1 MLRIIIAI
9 LLCGILVYSTD
20 NNLKALAIVCLLI
33 QAYSDTR
40 GKKKEGFENNNN
52 KKSKNISEIK
62 NIDEFKKKIEDAD
75 IKKNKNR
82 VNKMSENVIDLI
94 FKDDPDGCLNKVDLI
109 KKVQSQNFIDSLQKN
124 ALSFI

>member
-40 GKKKEGFENNNN
+40 RKKEGFENRN
-52 KKSKNISEIK
+52 KQIK
-62 NIDEFKKKIEDAD
+62 NIRQLNEIAEAD
-75 IKKNKNR
+75 IKTDQNKVNR
-82 VNKMSENVIDLI
+82 MSEKVIDLI
-94 FKDDPDGCLNKVDLI
+94 FKDDPDGCLNRVELI
-109 KKVQSQNFIDSLQKN
+109 KKVQSQTFIDSLQKN